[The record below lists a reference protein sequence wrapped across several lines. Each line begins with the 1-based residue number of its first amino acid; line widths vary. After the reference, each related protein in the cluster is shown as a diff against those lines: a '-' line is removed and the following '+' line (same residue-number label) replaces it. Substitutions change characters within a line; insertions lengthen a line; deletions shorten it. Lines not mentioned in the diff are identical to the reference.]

1 MKNNIISI
9 FLITQIFAFGGFGV
23 YGNIDSFSATPE
35 ATTSGS
41 VTVTPQSLD
50 GAAGIGLFFYLDIL
64 PIVDLQIDYEIVG
77 NAYKFTTNVGSEN
90 IGEFPW
96 GRVSGYYTL
105 RKELI
110 GASIPFLAKVQVYGG
125 LGYNTHT
132 VTPAVTVNFIRD
144 AFTQSLQSLEDAAGQ
159 DFSDDAIMNSLV
171 EYMTDNAIKTSGFH
185 LQVGAQAKLLMLN
198 VFANARYTIAND
210 VIEGKSGFPSLW
222 TGIAI
227 GF

>member
-1 MKNNIISI
+1 MKKNIISI
-9 FLITQIFAFGGFGV
+9 FLTTQIFAFGGFGV
-23 YGNIDSFSATPE
+23 YGNVDSFSATPE

-64 PIVDLQIDYEIVG
+64 PIVDLQVDYELIG
-77 NAYKFTTNVGSEN
+77 NSYKFTTNVGSESA
-90 IGEFPW
+90 GEFPW

-110 GASIPFLAKVQVYGG
+110 GASIPLLAKVQVYGG

-132 VTPAVTVNFIRD
+132 VTPSVTVNFIRD
-144 AFTQSLQSLEDAAGQ
+144 AFTESLENAAGQ
-159 DFSDDAIMNSLV
+159 DFSDEAIMDTLV
-171 EYMTDNAIKTSGFH
+171 QYMTDNAIKTSGFH

-210 VIEGKSGFPSLW
+210 VVEGKSGFPSLW
-222 TGIAI
+222 TGVAI